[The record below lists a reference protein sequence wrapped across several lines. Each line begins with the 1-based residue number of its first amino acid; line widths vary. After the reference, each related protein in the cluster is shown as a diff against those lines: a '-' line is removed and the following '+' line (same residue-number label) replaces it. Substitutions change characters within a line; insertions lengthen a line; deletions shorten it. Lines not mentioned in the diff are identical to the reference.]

1 MATAQRELGRES
13 IERLAGRMQGEVIAP
28 GDPGYD
34 AARMVWNASVD
45 RHPALVARCAGV
57 SDVIEAV
64 RFARAA
70 ELPIAVR
77 GGGHNVAGFGS
88 CDGGLLVDLSPMQA
102 VQVDPEARI
111 ATAEGGTL
119 GAAFDRET
127 QAFGLATTLGIVSST
142 GISGLTLGGGIGW
155 LQRKHGL
162 TADNL
167 VAAELVTAEGEL
179 VRASADENPDLFW
192 GLRGGGGNF
201 GVVTSFSYR
210 LHPVGPDLLC
220 GLLAWPA
227 EDAAD
232 VLRLVRDFMA
242 EAPDEVMT
250 ISILRTAPPAPFLP
264 ESVHGSPIAAIACC
278 YAGPPEEGEAALAP
292 LRELGGLVGDALA
305 VRPYTAFQSM
315 FDGSWAPG
323 FHNYW
328 KAEYLTGISD
338 EAIEQAARYA
348 LAHSSPLSDFK
359 FAALGGAVARVG
371 DDETATGFR
380 HAPYVLN
387 INTRWADDAESE
399 RHIAHTRELYD
410 AFLPSSAGGVYVNF
424 LGDEGEERVRAAYG
438 DARYARLQELKR
450 RYDPDN
456 VFRFN
461 QNIPPASG

>member
-28 GDPGYD
+28 GEPGYD

-45 RHPALVARCAGV
+45 RHPALVARCAAV

-88 CDGGLLVDLSPMQA
+88 CDGGLVVDLSPMQA

-142 GISGLTLGGGIGW
+142 GIAGLTLGGGIGW

-179 VRASADENPDLFW
+179 VRASADENADLFW

-201 GVVTSFSYR
+201 GVVTSLQLPAASR
-210 LHPVGPDLLC
+210 RPGPS
-220 GLLAWPA
+220 
-227 EDAAD
+227 AAASS
-232 VLRLVRDFMA
+232 RGRR
-242 EAPDEVMT
+242 
-250 ISILRTAPPAPFLP
+250 RTPPTSCEWSAT
-264 ESVHGSPIAAIACC
+264 SW
-278 YAGPPEEGEAALAP
+278 
-292 LRELGGLVGDALA
+292 RR
-305 VRPYTAFQSM
+305 RP
-315 FDGSWAPG
+315 
-323 FHNYW
+323 
-328 KAEYLTGISD
+328 
-338 EAIEQAARYA
+338 
-348 LAHSSPLSDFK
+348 
-359 FAALGGAVARVG
+359 
-371 DDETATGFR
+371 
-380 HAPYVLN
+380 
-387 INTRWADDAESE
+387 TR
-399 RHIAHTRELYD
+399 
-410 AFLPSSAGGVYVNF
+410 
-424 LGDEGEERVRAAYG
+424 
-438 DARYARLQELKR
+438 
-450 RYDPDN
+450 
-456 VFRFN
+456 
-461 QNIPPASG
+461 